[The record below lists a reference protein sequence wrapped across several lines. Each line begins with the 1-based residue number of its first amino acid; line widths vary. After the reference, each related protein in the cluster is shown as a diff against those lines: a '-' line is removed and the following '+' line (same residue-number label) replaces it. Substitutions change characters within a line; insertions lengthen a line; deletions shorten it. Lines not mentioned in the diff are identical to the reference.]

1 MHDLK
6 VPAHQVYSEHAPDKL
21 QDLDVMMSQWQG
33 EEEELLAQVRRY
45 GVYSVMRAS

>member
-6 VPAHQVYSEHAPDKL
+6 VPVHKVYSEHAPDKL

-33 EEEELLAQVRRY
+33 EEEELLAQVR
-45 GVYSVMRAS
+45 AQP